1 MKPPTAAG
9 YGAAQL
15 EQVRSVCLYVATKL
29 ADLRDEWVIIGGLV
43 PSLLIDQQR
52 LNAIDR
58 HVGTLDV
65 DLGLQLGILAQE
77 GYREISARLREA
89 GFGPDSNE
97 AGKLVRQRW
106 KHSSAA
112 LATVEF
118 LIPPAAPGQHG
129 GTLQNLERDFAAVV
143 APGVDLA
150 FRDRRLVTLSGTTVL
165 GEAASRDV
173 FVCGPGAYVIL
184 KALAFAGRGA
194 NKDAY
199 DLFYVLQ
206 HYEGGLTE
214 IAESIRRLRGEPS
227 VTEALGVLDREF
239 RRVDATGPTRTG
251 VFLGLVTD
259 ELRAQVVG
267 LVDALLRMV
276 A

>member
-1 MKPPTAAG
+1 MKPQTAAG
-9 YGAAQL
+9 YGAEQL
-15 EQVRSVCLYVATKL
+15 KQVRSVCLYVATKL
-29 ADLRDEWVIIGGLV
+29 ADLKDEWVIIGGLV

-52 LNAIDR
+52 LEAVDR

-65 DLGLQLGILAQE
+65 DLGLQLGILAEE
-77 GYREISARLREA
+77 GYREITARLREA
-89 GFGPDSNE
+89 GFGPDSNKD
-97 AGKLVRQRW
+97 GNLVRQRW
-106 KHSSAA
+106 KHPSAA

-118 LIPPAAPGQHG
+118 LIPPVEPGQRG
-129 GTLQNLERDFAAVV
+129 GTLQNLEKDFAAVV

-150 FRDRRLVTLSGTTVL
+150 FRDRRLVTLSGTTLL
-165 GEAASRDV
+165 GETASRDV

-199 DLFYVLQ
+199 DLYYVLQ

-214 IAESIRRLRGEPS
+214 IADSIRRLADGPS
-227 VTEALGVLDREF
+227 VPQALSVLEREF

-251 VFLGLVTD
+251 VFLGLPTD

-267 LVDALLRMV
+267 LVDALLRML

>member
-9 YGAAQL
+9 YGAEQL

-29 ADLRDEWVIIGGLV
+29 ADLRDDWVIIGGLV

-52 LNAIDR
+52 LNAVDR

-65 DLGLQLGILAQE
+65 DLGLQLGILAEE
-77 GYREISARLREA
+77 GYREITARLREA

-97 AGKLVRQRW
+97 AGNLVRQRW

-112 LATVEF
+112 AATVEF

-129 GTLQNLERDFAAVV
+129 GSIQNLERDFAAVV

-165 GEAASRDV
+165 GEDASRDV
-173 FVCGPGAYVIL
+173 FVCGPGAYVVL

-199 DLFYVLQ
+199 DLL
-206 HYEGGLTE
+206 LRPS
-214 IAESIRRLRGEPS
+214 ALRGRPRRDR
-227 VTEALGVLDREF
+227 GVDTTAA
-239 RRVDATGPTRTG
+239 RRAGRRGRPG
-251 VFLGLVTD
+251 
-259 ELRAQVVG
+259 RARPRVPAG
-267 LVDALLRMV
+267 
-276 A
+276 

>member
-9 YGAAQL
+9 YGAEQL

-29 ADLRDEWVIIGGLV
+29 ADLRDDWVIIGGLV

-52 LNAIDR
+52 LSAVDR

-65 DLGLQLGILAQE
+65 DLGLQLGILADE
-77 GYREISARLREA
+77 GYREITARLREA

-97 AGKLVRQRW
+97 AGNIVRQRW
-106 KHSSAA
+106 KHASAV
-112 LATVEF
+112 LSTVEF
-118 LIPPAAPGQHG
+118 LIPPASPGQHG
-129 GTLQNLERDFAAVV
+129 GSLQNLERDFAAVV

-165 GEAASRDV
+165 GEEASRDV
-173 FVCGPGAYVIL
+173 FVCGPGAYVVL

-199 DLFYVLQ
+199 DLYYVLQ
-206 HYEGGLTE
+206 HYEGGLAE
-214 IAESIRRLRGEPS
+214 IAESIRLLRGES
-227 VTEALGVLDREF
+227 VVTEALAVLDREF
-239 RRVDATGPTRTG
+239 RRLDATGPTRTG

-259 ELRAQVVG
+259 EFRAQVVG

-276 A
+276 G

>member
-9 YGAAQL
+9 YGAEQL

-29 ADLRDEWVIIGGLV
+29 ADLRDDWVIIGGLV

-52 LNAIDR
+52 LNAVDR

-65 DLGLQLGILAQE
+65 DLGLQLGILAKE
-77 GYREISARLREA
+77 GYREITARLREA

-97 AGKLVRQRW
+97 AGNLVRQRW
-106 KHSSAA
+106 KHSSAE
-112 LATVEF
+112 LATLEF
-118 LIPPAAPGQHG
+118 LIPPATPGQHG
-129 GTLQNLERDFAAVV
+129 GSLQNLERDFAAVV

-150 FRDRRLVTLSGTTVL
+150 FRDRRLVTLSGRTVL
-165 GEAASRDV
+165 AENASREV
-173 FVCGPGAYVIL
+173 FVCGPGAYVAL

-206 HYEGGLTE
+206 HYEGGLAE
-214 IAESIRRLRGEPS
+214 IAEPIRRLRGEPA
-227 VTEALGVLDREF
+227 VVDALAVLDREF
-239 RRVDATGPTRTG
+239 RRVDATGPTRAG

-259 ELRAQVVG
+259 EFRAQVVG
-267 LVDALLRMV
+267 LVDALLRLI